1 MNAVEVS
8 FGSAASGVL
17 AIGENA
23 ASSMGLSQN
32 EFNQAATRF
41 SAFAETVVGEG
52 GNVAGFIGDV
62 SQRAADF
69 ASVFNIDVSE
79 ALQVFQSGLAGE
91 AEPLKRFGIN
101 LLQSEV
107 AAFAM
112 ANGIAESASEMTEAE
127 KVQARYGLLMEQTA
141 KTQGD
146 FANTSDSLANT
157 QRRLTA
163 EISNLQVEIGSAL
176 LPVAKNLVNTFA
188 TSLTPRL
195 EEFG

>member
-8 FGSAASGVL
+8 FGSAAEGVL

-23 ASSMGLSQN
+23 AKSLGVSRT
-32 EFNQAATRF
+32 EFNEAAVRF
-41 SAFAETVVGEG
+41 SAFAERVVGEG
-52 GNVAGFIGDV
+52 GNVAGFIEDI
-62 SQRAADF
+62 SQRATDF
-69 ASVFNIDVSE
+69 ASVFNIDVAE

-146 FANTSDSLANT
+146 FANTSDGLANR
-157 QRRLTA
+157 QRILQASVQNLQA
-163 EISNLQVEIGSAL
+163 EIGEAL
-176 LPVAKNLVNTFA
+176 I
-188 TSLTPRL
+188 
-195 EEFG
+195 